1 MVSIGRNAF
10 AGNWRLM
17 GTLEFPEGLESIGAG
32 AFANCRSIEQLI
44 FPESLSSIGYESTW
58 GDNGG
63 AFANDFGIYSIV
75 CRGEV
80 PAHVLSGAFNGVA
93 KDNFTLEVPESAIS
107 QYQAAPGWCDFKRIA
122 AHHELVCRPSVACAL
137 STEHKQKL
145 VINAEGE
152 WEVASKPDWCEV
164 SPASGNKKTE
174 VTLTIKGM
182 AKNAD
187 SRDGKVV
194 FRLKDKDYTH
204 ECSVSQYGYEYGE
217 DEWITLQKATKGNNV
232 ESISCCSATALA
244 QRILPAENI

>member
-1 MVSIGRNAF
+1 METIQNSAF
-10 AGNWRLM
+10 
-17 GTLEFPEGLESIGAG
+17 EG
-32 AFANCRSIEQLI
+32 C
-44 FPESLSSIGYESTW
+44 Y
-58 GDNGG
+58 
-63 AFANDFGIYSIV
+63 GINSIV
-75 CRGEV
+75 CKSDM
-80 PAHVLSGAFNGVA
+80 PANVLNNAFNGVA

-152 WEVASKPDWCEV
+152 WKVASKPDWCEV

-194 FRLKDKDYTH
+194 FRLKDKDLSLIH
-204 ECSVSQYGYEYGE
+204 
-217 DEWITLQKATKGNNV
+217 I
-232 ESISCCSATALA
+232 
-244 QRILPAENI
+244 